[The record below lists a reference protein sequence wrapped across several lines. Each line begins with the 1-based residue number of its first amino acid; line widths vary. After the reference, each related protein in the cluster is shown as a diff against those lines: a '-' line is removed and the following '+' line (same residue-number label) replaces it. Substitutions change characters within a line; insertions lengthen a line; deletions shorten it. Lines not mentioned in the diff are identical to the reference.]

1 MHECLLWENKIN
13 SNKIYQERHEKIYV
27 MKKVERYLKGYN
39 FVVYENSKLWHLMVP
54 KNN

>member
-27 MKKVERYLKGYN
+27 MKKANRLYIYMGHNEVKEG
-39 FVVYENSKLWHLMVP
+39 HLI
-54 KNN
+54 KF